1 MDYKYKVTIVIP
13 VYNAEKYLE
22 KCIDSLLKQTIF
34 LQDMEII
41 LIDDGST
48 DNSAE
53 IYNRYTQK
61 YSNIIAIKNLP
72 IASHLEQNH
81 SL

>member
-53 IYNRYTQK
+53 IYNR
-61 YSNIIAIKNLP
+61 
-72 IASHLEQNH
+72 
-81 SL
+81 